1 MELAGLSGFAHLQLE
16 RDLGFEKGA
25 TRVTA
30 ARIRQVAD
38 RGAELLV
45 S

>member
-1 MELAGLSGFAHLQLE
+1 M
-16 RDLGFEKGA
+16 GFEKGQ

-38 RGAELLV
+38 KGAELLAC
-45 S
+45 